1 MPKEQQQFG
10 IDFCET
16 LRKVKPVNVDIIVK
30 DGDSLDWAGGCQVI
44 STPGHISLFLT
55 ETNSIVTGDAAVVE
69 NGELVI
75 ANPQFALDLNMAQDS
90 LKKIISMNADNYYCF
105 TEEDQLGSQK
115 QVNTNNLKS
124 IDGTM
129 SKNAITVVTGV
140 TESRKLSYMGID
152 FRQKYADG
160 IFIDLKKI
168 YTSVR

>member
-1 MPKEQQQFG
+1 M
-10 IDFCET
+10 
-16 LRKVKPVNVDIIVK
+16 
-30 DGDSLDWAGGCQVI
+30 
-44 STPGHISLFLT
+44 
-55 ETNSIVTGDAAVVE
+55 NS
-69 NGELVI
+69 
-75 ANPQFALDLNMAQDS
+75 
-90 LKKIISMNADNYYCF
+90 DNYYCF